1 MNKLKDIKSDN
12 KENIIDVICEKQNLL
27 KNILQK
33 YKEIKEKYIEY
44 DEFYR
49 KKLFEFYKNEY
60 HKIIFDIFKKKKYF
74 SICIDVQILLRNK
87 FFDFFNNYYTLINQ
101 FIDINNYIIKVKIL
115 FNIEE

>member
-60 HKIIFDIFKKKKYF
+60 HKIIFDIFKKK
-74 SICIDVQILLRNK
+74 
-87 FFDFFNNYYTLINQ
+87 
-101 FIDINNYIIKVKIL
+101 
-115 FNIEE
+115 NIFQYV